1 MRITNLLPET
11 NIIHVGDNVEIL
23 RSLPDNSVD
32 MCVTSP
38 PYYNQRDYK
47 NDNQIGTEDTVE
59 LFVEKLCE
67 VFGEVHR
74 VLKDTGSLWV
84 NIADTYDKKR
94 LLQVPSRFEIA
105 MTDDIIYS
113 SAPPFTGNGWY
124 LRNEIIWNKP
134 NPQPISSKDRFWS
147 NHEKIF
153 WFVKKTKGYYFD
165 REHILLPQAEI
176 SVKRMFSKN
185 HMENRKDKNATEKE
199 GFSLNSQNQD
209 KHYARMREELG
220 IEKDFDYNQLI
231 KEGKCPMRPMMSVWD
246 ISSSSAVKGAH
257 FATYPEELITKPILS
272 TCPENGIVLDPFMGS
287 GTTAIVAANNNRR
300 YIGCE
305 LNSVYADL
313 ANERI
318 KDSIVDNLETFLG

>member
-1 MRITNLLPET
+1 MLLLLKTN
-11 NIIHVGDNVEIL
+11 NIYVGDNLKTL
-23 RSLPDNSVD
+23 RSLPDNCVD

-38 PYYNQRDYK
+38 PYYNLRDYRDEK
-47 NDNQIGTEDTVE
+47 QIGAEDTVE
-59 LFVEKLCE
+59 LFIKNLCE
-67 VFGEVHR
+67 VFDQCHR
-74 VLKDTGSLWV
+74 VIKDTGSLWV

-105 MTDDIIYS
+105 MTDR
-113 SAPPFTGNGWY
+113 GWH

-153 WFVKKTKGYYFD
+153 WFVKKTKGYYFN
-165 REHILLPQAEI
+165 RESILLPQAKI

-185 HMENRKDKNATEKE
+185 HMQNRKDKNASDKE

-209 KHYARMREELG
+209 KHYAKRREELG
-220 IEKDFDYNQLI
+220 IEKDFDYDQLV

-257 FATYPEELITKPILS
+257 FATYPTELIEKPILS

-287 GTTAIVAANNNRR
+287 GTTAIVAVNNNRK

-305 LNSVYADL
+305 LNPDYAAL

-318 KDSIVDNLETFLG
+318 NESIGLTRFANANN